1 MNTVLFIIVALTAS
15 TPIAAAVIVS
25 IASRREDSQRT
36 LGDPRVGSVQMIA
49 RRIVGFHTDSH
60 SPRQAPERI
69 PVWWAESPSQP
80 AAPDRRLR
88 PAGSGSRLMTS
99 AS

>member
-1 MNTVLFIIVALTAS
+1 
-15 TPIAAAVIVS
+15 
-25 IASRREDSQRT
+25 
-36 LGDPRVGSVQMIA
+36 MIA

-99 AS
+99 AR